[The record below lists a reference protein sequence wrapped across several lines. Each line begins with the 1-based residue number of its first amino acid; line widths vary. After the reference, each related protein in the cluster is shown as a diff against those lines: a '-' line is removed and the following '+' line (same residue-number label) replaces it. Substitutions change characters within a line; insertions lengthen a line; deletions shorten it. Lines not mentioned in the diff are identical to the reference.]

1 MRIPTRKAEHLQV
14 EGAPLFI
21 SGRMNTAVPIKPVTG
36 HLLLAEMPHV
46 QLLRMPGL
54 DREACLPLSLPIGS
68 TVSFVSY

>member
-1 MRIPTRKAEHLQV
+1 
-14 EGAPLFI
+14 
-21 SGRMNTAVPIKPVTG
+21 MNTAVPIKPVTG